1 MKRIIVVGNG
11 MVGHH
16 FIDQFI
22 QQEKMGE
29 VQITTF
35 SEESRLAYDRVQ
47 LSAYFSGKTADDL
60 MMTSPEYYDDNGVQY
75 FVNDKVVGIDKTAKT
90 VTTAQVVSRVM
101 TS

>member
-22 QQEKMGE
+22 QQDKMAE

-47 LSAYFSGKTADDL
+47 LSAYFSGKTAG
-60 MMTSPEYYDDNGVQY
+60 MN
-75 FVNDKVVGIDKTAKT
+75 KVIFLFINIRINTDIKNRIIFLP
-90 VTTAQVVSRVM
+90 QSRYI
-101 TS
+101 TE